1 MKVFIFDKFPTVD
14 FQDSITLDFGKDD
27 EKMNEIIKIALEK
40 EKTVM
45 IYNNE
50 VTADD
55 EE

>member
-1 MKVFIFDKFPTVD
+1 MKVFIFDRFPTVD
-14 FQDSITLDFGKDD
+14 FQDSITLNFSKD
-27 EKMNEIIKIALEK
+27 EEMMREFIRLALEK